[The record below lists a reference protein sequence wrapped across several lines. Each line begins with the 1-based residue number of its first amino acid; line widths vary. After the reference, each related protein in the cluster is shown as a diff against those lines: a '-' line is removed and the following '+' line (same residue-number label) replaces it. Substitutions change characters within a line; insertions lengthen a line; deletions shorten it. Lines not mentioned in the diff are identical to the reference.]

1 MVLDAALMKSR
12 SALVLATL
20 LGLSACD
27 EKAVVQDAKKPP
39 AGLTRQQASAV
50 LARVGDKTIT
60 VGDFAAALERLDDID
75 RLRFQTPEKRKEL
88 LGQMIDLELLAE
100 EARRRG
106 LDKDPSV
113 ELGVRQILR
122 DAMLAKAREG
132 MVGPAEIPASEV
144 SAYYEAHRKDFEE
157 PERRRVAAIVLAD
170 AAIADEVAAKAA
182 KLESAAKW
190 GELYFEKSVDAPK
203 VRDPQAPLDL
213 AGDLGLVGNG
223 EDPRARNERVPA
235 EVQRAAFAIEKVGE
249 VHPKAVRAGDRF
261 YVVRLTGMA
270 KGHVRSLS
278 EAERAIRVA
287 ILQERIRERE
297 AKLEAELRQ
306 RFAVKVDDAALS
318 AVALPT
324 APGSEAA
331 SPAPSASSSDRPAS
345 SSQP

>member
-1 MVLDAALMKSR
+1 VLSAAQMNSR
-12 SALVLATL
+12 SAIVLVGL
-20 LGLSACD
+20 LGLLACD
-27 EKAVVQDAKKPP
+27 EKAIQDAKKPP
-39 AGLTRQQASAV
+39 AGLTKQQAAAV

-88 LGQMIDLELLAE
+88 LGQMIDLELLAD

-132 MVGPAEIPASEV
+132 MTGPAEIPAAEV
-144 SAYYEAHRKDFEE
+144 SAYYESHRQEFEE

-170 AAIADEVAAKAA
+170 AATADEVAARAR
-182 KLESAAKW
+182 KLESATKW
-190 GELYFEKSVDAPK
+190 GNLYFEKSVDAPK
-203 VRDPQAPLDL
+203 ARDPQAPLDL

-223 EDPRARNERVPA
+223 ADPRARNERVPP
-235 EVQRAAFAIEKVGE
+235 EVQRVAFEIAKVGE
-249 VHPKAVRAGDRF
+249 VYPKAVRAGERY

-278 EAERAIRVA
+278 EAERSIRVA

-306 RFAVKVDDAALS
+306 RFPVKVDDAAL
-318 AVALPT
+318 ATVALP
-324 APGSEAA
+324 APAPVESAAPAA
-331 SPAPSASSSDRPAS
+331 SSLPTVSPAS
-345 SSQP
+345 SAQP